1 MKPLFVRR
9 GFRAADWDEVYREST
24 PSWETGRPARELI
37 SILDE
42 GLVQPCVAIELG
54 CGTGANA
61 VLLARRGFELT
72 AIDCSPTAV
81 ERARTRAQQ
90 CRALLHFVLDDLYQF
105 AQSSGSFDFVFDA
118 GFYHYARLDD
128 LPRYLDVLW
137 RITRPG
143 SIYLTLA
150 GRAGEE
156 DGAAEPQVTDE
167 EIRFELGRLFEFVR
181 LRPVRFD
188 SPCRADGFPGWS
200 CLMRR
205 PIHKFDSVLHRE
217 GNS

>member
-61 VLLARRGFELT
+61 VLLAHRGFELT

-90 CRALLHFVLDDLYQF
+90 CRAP
-105 AQSSGSFDFVFDA
+105 GISFSMTFTNSAKF
-118 GFYHYARLDD
+118 
-128 LPRYLDVLW
+128 
-137 RITRPG
+137 
-143 SIYLTLA
+143 
-150 GRAGEE
+150 
-156 DGAAEPQVTDE
+156 
-167 EIRFELGRLFEFVR
+167 RFL
-181 LRPVRFD
+181 
-188 SPCRADGFPGWS
+188 
-200 CLMRR
+200 
-205 PIHKFDSVLHRE
+205 
-217 GNS
+217 